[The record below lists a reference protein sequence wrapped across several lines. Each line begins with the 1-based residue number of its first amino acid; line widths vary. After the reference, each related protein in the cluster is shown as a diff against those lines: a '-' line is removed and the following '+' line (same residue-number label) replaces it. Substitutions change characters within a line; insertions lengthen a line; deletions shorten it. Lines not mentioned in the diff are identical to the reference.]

1 MTKEQCINILDYVLE
16 YAEDYMSDDAVI
28 RDIRFSYSDVC
39 DPDVDVIVP
48 IAHLHLEL
56 SNGDDYYASVVGDS
70 FPKTKE

>member
-1 MTKEQCINILDYVLE
+1 MTKEQCINILEHILN
-16 YAEDYMSDDAVI
+16 YAENFMGDNTVI

-39 DPDVDVIVP
+39 DPDVDAVVP

-70 FPKTKE
+70 FPKTKG